1 MGNSGSGNRT
11 KGADRAARYA
21 KAAQARTVAAT
32 LPDQTPVIRAKQDRK
47 LSNCYRLSLDR
58 LREILSAKALDNA
71 GTALQISAAKAI
83 FGRLDNRAKQ
93 VAAADAKPS
102 RDVLNDMSLADLRA
116 FAAKR
121 EAEITVIDNASVATP
136 DDASAG

>member
-1 MGNSGSGNRT
+1 M
-11 KGADRAARYA
+11 
-21 KAAQARTVAAT
+21 AAT